1 MATPNYVKPA
11 FLSAAALSLGFLAQP
26 SFATIVVNNTGA
38 NPLCVATDVTLGSA
52 AADYCAGYF
61 GDLDKASPATEL
73 ATLNAATDGP
83 DWTFVYKV
91 EDGKTEGSGLFGGI
105 LLTLVGVDLGA
116 VSGNWTFAWED
127 TDDTTPSNLPLA
139 VDIAAG
145 FKAGSGAAG
154 AGIAYFLFD
163 DFVLTDDPYQSSGT
177 FSLSVDKALSHES
190 LFVRYGD
197 DGGSPPFSIAE
208 PGVLLLIGA
217 GLVGFGV
224 AARRKRT

>member
-1 MATPNYVKPA
+1 MTAANYVKPA
-11 FLSAAALSLGFLAQP
+11 FLSAAALSLGLLAQS
-26 SFATIVVNNTGA
+26 SFATIVVTNTGA
-38 NPLCVATDVTLGSA
+38 SPLCSATDVTLGGA
-52 AADYCAGYF
+52 GADYCAGYF
-61 GDLDKASPATEL
+61 GDLGNANPNTEL
-73 ATLNAATDGP
+73 ARLNDVTDGS

-105 LLTLVGVDLGA
+105 LLTLVGVDVGD
-116 VSGNWTFAWED
+116 VSGDWTFAWED
-127 TDDTTPSNLPLA
+127 TNGTAPSNLPLT

-163 DFVLTDDPYQSSGT
+163 DFLLTDDPYQSSGT

-197 DGGSPPFSIAE
+197 DGGSPPFNIPE
-208 PGVLLLIGA
+208 PGMLLLIGA